1 MDLYRTLVSRPQDA
15 QTWITQTANTMLA
28 FSLCSRS
35 PPRTVVTISICSI
48 LLIYRP
54 RKDERLSWLTYSGWF
69 THISGQ
75 LSAVGQAQNYESSPV
90 KDQQQRS
97 TTEPRNQPCVT
108 VCVIK
113 PNVIVQTSCNVD
125 QHVMTASIL
134 AGVMF
139 VVLSQQNLVS
149 TTA

>member
-54 RKDERLSWLTYSGWF
+54 RKDERLSWQSWLTYSGWF
-69 THISGQ
+69 THKSGH
-75 LSAVGQAQNYESSPV
+75 LSAELR
-90 KDQQQRS
+90 K
-97 TTEPRNQPCVT
+97 
-108 VCVIK
+108 
-113 PNVIVQTSCNVD
+113 
-125 QHVMTASIL
+125 L
-134 AGVMF
+134 AG
-139 VVLSQQNLVS
+139 Q
-149 TTA
+149 